1 MIEILDTLFKEG
13 TVRVEVDME
22 LCQSNGLCCIS
33 APDVFELGDDDILRY
48 QPAPDESLR
57 EAGERIRRAQ
67 SRESA
72 STTTA

>member
-1 MIEILDTLFKEG
+1 
-13 TVRVEVDME
+13 VRVEVDME

-57 EAGERIRRAQ
+57 EAVAEAELGCPVQAITV
-67 SRESA
+67 SYD
-72 STTTA
+72 